1 MPEAPEDVTALG
13 LLLDDISALIAHRLA
28 SERQR
33 LGLTLQDVA
42 QTSDISMAML
52 SKIENGKI
60 SPSMRTLA
68 RLSLAL
74 RLPVSTFLQPF
85 DTPPSTSVV
94 RSGQGVQLGTPGDDG
109 GEVELLIEPD
119 LAFRPIRPLLV
130 TLDGTSMPGRA
141 AEREGDM
148 LLYML
153 EGRIAYGL
161 NGRSIE
167 LGPGDCIFFDTIT
180 PHEVLE
186 VIEAPAKY
194 LSLLVAKR
202 TEAQS

>member
-74 RLPVSTFLQPF
+74 RLPVYTFLRPLEN
-85 DTPPSTSVV
+85 PPSSSVV
-94 RSGQGVQLGTPGDDG
+94 RAGEGVQLRLAG
-109 GEVELLIEPD
+109 GGAQVELLIEPD
-119 LAFRPIRPLLV
+119 LAFRPIRPVLV
-130 TLDGTSMPGRA
+130 TLDGKTKPPSSPQ
-141 AEREGDM
+141 REGESIV
-148 LLYML
+148 YML
-153 EGRIAYGL
+153 EGRLAYDLDGQVTQ
-161 NGRSIE
+161 
-167 LGPGDCIFFDTIT
+167 LGPGDSLFFDTMT
-180 PHEVLE
+180 PHGVVD

-194 LSLLVAKR
+194 LSVAVAKR
-202 TEAQS
+202 SDSSA